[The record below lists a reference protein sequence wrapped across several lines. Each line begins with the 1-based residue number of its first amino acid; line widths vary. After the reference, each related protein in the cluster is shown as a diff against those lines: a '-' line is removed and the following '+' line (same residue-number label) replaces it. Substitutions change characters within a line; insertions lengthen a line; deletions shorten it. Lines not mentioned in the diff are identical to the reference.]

1 MMLKISVASYEE
13 KLLRKSIEALA
24 QLPRDGGKSP
34 CLEVIKNCGD
44 VALRDVVRGQ
54 YW

>member
-1 MMLKISVASYEE
+1 MLKIPVASYEE
-13 KLLRKSIEALA
+13 KLRRKSIEALA
-24 QLPRDGGKSP
+24 QLLRDGGKSP